1 MNVTAMCASGN
12 AAMLT
17 AKMWLDAGVASDVIV
32 VASDLSATPENIRH
46 FRNLGV
52 VFPDAPALDVC
63 RPFQEGSKGF
73 AGGEASVGM
82 VVGSARRR
90 VRAPR
95 RRDEPRRL
103 PPDPPEPRPPGDP
116 PLLPA
121 GAEQREGVPERDRVP
136 QRPRAGTAQCD
147 AAEADMLDTLLTEA
161 EVFSVKPLVGH
172 CQGAA
177 SRSRWPRA
185 AWATRTGSSRHPSRS
200 RPGIHGWSTGRR
212 CAGTG

>member
-82 VVGSARRR
+82 VVSGRPTRADTHGCSAAR
-90 VRAPR
+90 
-95 RRDEPRRL
+95 
-103 PPDPPEPRPPGDP
+103 
-116 PLLPA
+116 
-121 GAEQREGVPERDRVP
+121 
-136 QRPRAGTAQCD
+136 
-147 AAEADMLDTLLTEA
+147 
-161 EVFSVKPLVGH
+161 
-172 CQGAA
+172 
-177 SRSRWPRA
+177 
-185 AWATRTGSSRHPSRS
+185 
-200 RPGIHGWSTGRR
+200 
-212 CAGTG
+212 